1 MADINNEQ
9 LVQLVLV
16 QLVQLERLVRCLY
29 WSDVCLRALRAKIRI

>member
-9 LVQLVLV
+9 LV